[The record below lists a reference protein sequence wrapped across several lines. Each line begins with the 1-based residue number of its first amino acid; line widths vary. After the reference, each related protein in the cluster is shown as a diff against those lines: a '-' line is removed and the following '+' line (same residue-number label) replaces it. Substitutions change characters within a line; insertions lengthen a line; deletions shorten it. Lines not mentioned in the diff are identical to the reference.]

1 MFLFLSSP
9 QQPYLVVMCICAD
22 DQGQRVC
29 SSRRSTPRTR
39 ISPIPLPPTT
49 SSTRSCCPSS
59 RSPSQSALL
68 PGCVRGDH
76 HRCEAFVRD
85 DRCRHSAFPR
95 HQRARPL
102 LLLFPAINVNAL
114 CTLSSTAQT
123 SMEPFQSIS
132 QPLLTRTL
140 FTEVCSSQFWLVG
153 WFTQVHFCVRT
164 ASPNIHILTPTY
176 DMSTPFNRCRPCSRT
191 SSSARSCASPS
202 TR

>member
-1 MFLFLSSP
+1 MGWCLNKT
-9 QQPYLVVMCICAD
+9 QVQV
-22 DQGQRVC
+22 
-29 SSRRSTPRTR
+29 RR
-39 ISPIPLPPTT
+39 PP
-49 SSTRSCCPSS
+49 S
-59 RSPSQSALL
+59 RSPSPSALL

-76 HRCEAFVRD
+76 HRCEAFVRG

-95 HQRARPL
+95 HQRERPL

-153 WFTQVHFCVRT
+153 WFTQVYLCVRT
-164 ASPNIHILTPTY
+164 ASPNNHILTPTY